1 MRSHYLPEIIVL
13 PLLLSAPLVCKQC
26 MAVVPLW
33 CSPSKCHSQL
43 LLTQLENT
51 ECFSS
56 QERKWSVKRDI
67 RPHTPNQSQPCE
79 WKKTTAKGCMGH
91 FFYCRCPVP
100 SLSAQVHNP
109 AALSAAAHLVGAF
122 SVADLS
128 HSLLLK
134 TTSASQHFVYWR
146 DLKGSLIV

>member
-1 MRSHYLPEIIVL
+1 MRSHYLPKIIVL
-13 PLLLSAPLVCKQC
+13 PLILSAPLVCKQC
-26 MAVVPLW
+26 TAVVPLW

-43 LLTQLENT
+43 LLTQLENI

-56 QERKWSVKRDI
+56 QERKWSIKHDI
-67 RPHTPNQSQPCE
+67 RPYTPNQSQPCE
-79 WKKTTAKGCMGH
+79 WKNNSKGVQGP
-91 FFYCRCPVP
+91 FFYCQCPVP
-100 SLSAQVHNP
+100 YLSAQDHNP
-109 AALSAAAHLVGAF
+109 AALSAAAHLVRAF

-128 HSLLLK
+128 HTLLLK